1 MRILPEGFGWK
12 VLAAMA
18 AAVAGNIL
26 VQYVIPWPDF
36 MKASYGAAAEILGDY
51 PVGVYLLLTLL
62 IAPLVEEGIFR
73 RGIYAVFRRWL
84 GVTPAAFLSALAFGL
99 YHGTGSREFMVLFLG
114 CFLPGDMRAVLLES
128 TGWLC

>member
-1 MRILPEGFGWK
+1 MCVRRKKENVNRMRILPEGFGWK

-62 IAPLVEEGIFR
+62 IR
-73 RGIYAVFRRWL
+73 RDISQR
-84 GVTPAAFLSALAFGL
+84 
-99 YHGTGSREFMVLFLG
+99 
-114 CFLPGDMRAVLLES
+114 D
-128 TGWLC
+128 LCSL

>member
-1 MRILPEGFGWK
+1 MI
-12 VLAAMA
+12 V
-18 AAVAGNIL
+18 AVAGNIL

-36 MKASYGAAAEILGDY
+36 MTVSYEKAAEELGSY
-51 PVGVYLLLTLL
+51 PVEVYLLLTLV
-62 IAPLVEEGIFR
+62 IAPLLEEGIFR
-73 RGIYAVFRRWL
+73 RGIYGAMRRWL

-99 YHGTGSREFMVLFLG
+99 YHGNGSREFMVLFLG